1 MIGIDILS
9 KDNVFS
15 RWVLVTFDDPGFDDF
30 DVVDDLNFIFAG
42 LSWKQTPVEV
52 GNGRFPFGLES
63 PIDSFADRIRIA
75 YFDFQI
81 VFPGFLTSSARI
93 GRFCGLNFSS
103 HSESFFWIN
112 SEQIF
117 KSSSKKILPA
127 GKRFEGFQ

>member
-81 VFPGFLTSSARI
+81 VFSRFSHFECENRPFLRI
-93 GRFCGLNFSS
+93 
-103 HSESFFWIN
+103 EFF
-112 SEQIF
+112 F
-117 KSSSKKILPA
+117 A
-127 GKRFEGFQ
+127 FGKFLLDKFGADL